1 MKSKLST
8 VFDAIVIPIILVLLI
23 FVFAVY
29 LNVGG
34 QFHVLGEDNI
44 IAVILVSG
52 FAQMIILGIPLV
64 LGLLWNKWA
73 GGAAG
78 FVMGGIYYVAN
89 AGQYNGLFAAY
100 TQTSVNTPITSDM
113 ISGIMNG
120 TITSIT
126 GVGYPVPPVYNFFGD
141 VSMLFY
147 LVNAVII
154 GYMAGSLSNGSTNF
168 KRMLGAGL
176 TAAVITS
183 VIQAYMNYNVSLAPA
198 QQMARDSWATDP
210 LMAIVVNF
218 VPSIA
223 LGVIVPILAK
233 VMTWY
238 GLQPQRHLIL
248 ENRGDKNWQKT
259 KFKISDNLRRHNYTD

>member
-1 MKSKLST
+1 MAENKIKISDI
-8 VFDAIVIPIILVLLI
+8 FGGIIIPIILVLLI

-34 QFHVLGEDNI
+34 TYHVLGADNV

-78 FVMGGIYYVAN
+78 FVMGGLYYVAS
-89 AGQYNGLFAAY
+89 AGQYTSLYATYSQGL
-100 TQTSVNTPITSDM
+100 VN
-113 ISGIMNG
+113 
-120 TITSIT
+120 
-126 GVGYPVPPVYNFFGD
+126 YNFFGD

-154 GYMAGSLSNGSTNF
+154 GYMAGALNNGSTNF

-176 TAAVITS
+176 TAAMITA
-183 VIQAYMNYNVSLAPA
+183 VIQAYMNYTVSLEPA
-198 QQMARDSWATDP
+198 RTMTVGMWADP
-210 LMAIVVNF
+210 AYAIVLTF

-238 GLQPQRHLIL
+238 GIQPQKHSA
-248 ENRGDKNWQKT
+248 G
-259 KFKISDNLRRHNYTD
+259 Y